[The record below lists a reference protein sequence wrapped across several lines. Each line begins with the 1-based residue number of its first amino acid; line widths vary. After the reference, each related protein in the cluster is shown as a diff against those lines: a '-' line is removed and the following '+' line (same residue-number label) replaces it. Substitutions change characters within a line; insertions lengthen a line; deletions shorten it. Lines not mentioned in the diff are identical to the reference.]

1 MNMEQLTEKMITAR
15 RQWLSRYFSRLNI
28 RQLEAVFATQ
38 GPVLI
43 LAGAGSGKTTVLIN
57 RIENLIH
64 FGLASDTDLLPC
76 PASPEALSALEAG
89 LPGAEQYV
97 VCHPVAPWKILAIT
111 FTNKAADEL
120 KSRLEQRLGE
130 EVRDIWACT
139 FHSACVRILRR
150 DAEHLGYSSS
160 FSIYDTSD
168 STSVMKKILKD
179 FNLDEKTY
187 PPRAVLNVISHAKD
201 DKKSPEE
208 FAAEARQ
215 EGNSRLM
222 RYAELYREY
231 ARRLFT
237 ANAMDFDDL
246 ILNTVLL
253 LERNPACREY
263 WQNRFSYIMV
273 DEYQDTNH
281 LQFLLISLLSASHRN
296 LCVVGD
302 DDQSIYRFRGA
313 DVRNI
318 LSFEDQFKGCRTIR
332 LEQNYRS
339 TERILDV
346 ANRVIRNNTSRKEKE
361 LWTEHD
367 RGDPVQVLHASD
379 ENDEAYRIASY
390 ILTDFAQGTSWR
402 EHAVLY
408 RINALSSQLE
418 FALKRAGIPYR
429 VFGGTRFFDRAEIK
443 DILAYLCVLA
453 DQKDE
458 LRLSRIV
465 NVPPRGIGA
474 KSLETAAHIARDM
487 DIPLFEVFRHADS
500 YPELSR
506 AAVRM
511 RTFAD
516 MILEIRESAEDVS
529 VLYDLVLEK
538 TGYLDMLEK
547 SGDIR
552 DQDRVENVREL
563 KSSIVA
569 YTEQTGDVSLDGYL
583 SSIALYTDLD
593 GMDTEANSVT
603 LMTIH
608 SAKGLEFPVVFVA
621 GMEEG
626 LFPGQKSMYDE
637 AEIEEERRLCYVA
650 VTRAKERLIL
660 SHTRQRMLYGRTT
673 PNRPSRFLIETGL
686 MEEPQGS
693 SPSASGYFR
702 TGLKASGYAAD
713 KMGAKQREDTHAV
726 IRPPRQKEPEL
737 PSFTIQPGVHVRHT
751 AFGSGIIESVI
762 PMGGDFLL
770 TIQFDKAGPKKLMQK
785 AALRFLSAADESS
798 EHA

>member
-1 MNMEQLTEKMITAR
+1 MNMELLNQKMTEAR
-15 RQWLSRYFSRLNI
+15 RQWLARYFSRLND
-28 RQLEAVFATQ
+28 RQLQAVFATQ

-76 PASPEALSALEAG
+76 PASQEAITALEQD
-89 LPGAEQYV
+89 LPGSDRYV
-97 VCHPVAPWKILAIT
+97 ICHPVAPWKILAIT

-120 KSRLEQRLGE
+120 KARLEHRLGE
-130 EVRDIWACT
+130 EGRNIWACT

-160 FSIYDTSD
+160 FNIYDTAD
-168 STSVMKKILKD
+168 SISVMKKILKD
-179 FNLDEKTY
+179 FNLDEKVY
-187 PPRAVLNVISHAKD
+187 PPRGVLNVISRAKD
-201 DKKSPEE
+201 EKKTPEM
-208 FAAEARQ
+208 FASEAKQ
-215 EGNSRLM
+215 EGNTRLI

-231 ARRLFT
+231 TRRLFA

-253 LERNPACREY
+253 LERVPECREY

-281 LQFLLISLLSASHRN
+281 LQFLLISLLSASHGN

-318 LSFEDQFKGCRTIR
+318 LSFEEQFKGCRTIR

-339 TERILDV
+339 TERILEV
-346 ANRVIRNNTSRKEKE
+346 ANHIIRNNTSRKDKE
-361 LWTEHD
+361 LWTNRG
-367 RGDPVQVLHASD
+367 RGDPVQLLHAAD
-379 ENDEAYRIASY
+379 ENDEAYRIASA
-390 ILTDFAQGTSWR
+390 ILTDFAQGTPWK

-418 FALKRAGIPYR
+418 FALKRSGIPYR
-429 VFGGTRFFDRAEIK
+429 VFGGTRFFDRAEVK

-453 DQKDE
+453 DTRDE

-474 KSLETAAHIARDM
+474 KSLDTAMRIAREM
-487 DIPLFEVFRHADS
+487 DTPLFEVFRHADS

-506 AAVRM
+506 ASIRM
-511 RTFAD
+511 RSFAD
-516 MILEIRESAEDVS
+516 MILEIREASEDVS

-552 DQDRVENVREL
+552 DQDRIENVREL
-563 KSSIVA
+563 KSSIVS
-569 YTEQTGDVSLDGYL
+569 YTEQTGDVSLAGYL
-583 SSIALYTDLD
+583 ASIALYTDLD
-593 GMDTEANSVT
+593 AMDADDDCIT

-626 LFPGQKSMYDE
+626 LFPGQKAMYSE
-637 AEIEEERRLCYVA
+637 EEIEEERRLCYVA

-660 SHTRQRMLYGRTT
+660 SHARQRMLYGRTT
-673 PNRPSRFLIETGL
+673 PSKPSRFLVETGL
-686 MEEPQGS
+686 EEDSSEGTRFISASAYSGRKMPAHVPGKQESSSKAGS
-693 SPSASGYFR
+693 AHPIHPVKPAQPVSPSFPI
-702 TGLKASGYAAD
+702 
-713 KMGAKQREDTHAV
+713 E
-726 IRPPRQKEPEL
+726 
-737 PSFTIQPGVHVRHT
+737 PGVHVRHT
-751 AFGSGIIESVI
+751 AFGPGVIESVV

-770 TIQFDKAGPKKLMQK
+770 TINFQKAGSKKLMQK
-785 AALRFLSAADESS
+785 AAIRFLSAEKDSTP
-798 EHA
+798 